1 MSHPRMSH
9 HGDDEPLVRRVFAA
23 LADGAD
29 HSGEHLAALTGVS
42 RSAVW
47 KAIERLRE
55 LGLDIEAATN
65 RGYRLRRACEA
76 LDAARISALA
86 PDCEVRVEWSLESTN
101 ATLLAE
107 SAPSPGTC
115 IALLTENQTGGR
127 GRRGRRWHASLGG
140 SLALSI
146 ATTYEILPRDLPALT
161 LAMGCCVLRA
171 LRERGAEGIELKWP
185 NDLWVADRK
194 LGGMLVELRAEAGG
208 PGHVVFGVGLNL
220 SLSAAERAEI
230 AQLGNEATDL
240 ASLGVDVA
248 ARNALAAAV
257 IAQCSAGL
265 RRFEREG
272 FAPFV
277 TEWRAAD
284 ALRDRRVVVSDGAVE
299 QSGLARGIDAEG
311 ALQLE
316 RDDGRIT
323 RIIAGEVSVRAR
335 VSA

>member
-1 MSHPRMSH
+1 
-9 HGDDEPLVRRVFAA
+9 
-23 LADGAD
+23 
-29 HSGEHLAALTGVS
+29 
-42 RSAVW
+42 
-47 KAIERLRE
+47 
-55 LGLDIEAATN
+55 
-65 RGYRLRRACEA
+65 
-76 LDAARISALA
+76 
-86 PDCEVRVEWSLESTN
+86 
-101 ATLLAE
+101 
-107 SAPSPGTC
+107 
-115 IALLTENQTGGR
+115 
-127 GRRGRRWHASLGG
+127 
-140 SLALSI
+140 
-146 ATTYEILPRDLPALT
+146 
-161 LAMGCCVLRA
+161 VLRA
-171 LRERGAEGIELKWP
+171 LRERGAEGVELKWP

-230 AQLGNEATDL
+230 AQIGNEATDL
-240 ASLGVDVA
+240 ASLGVNVA

-277 TEWRAAD
+277 AEWRAAD

-299 QSGLARGIDAEG
+299 QSGVARGIDAEG